1 MNFFDYLSRNYD
13 NLFQLSLEHIQLV
26 VTSMLIGTA
35 VGVPLGVIAHRS
47 STLRPPIVSTV
58 SVFLTIP
65 SLALLTVFVPI
76 FGLGSAPAI
85 VGLTLYSLLPIVSN
99 TIAGLASVDP
109 AIVKASRGMGVGS
122 LQRLV
127 QIELPL
133 AWPVILTGIRVS
145 TQVIIGIAAIAVLV
159 GGPGL
164 GNEIF
169 RGIRSL
175 GATGA
180 QNLVF
185 GGTLAVVVL
194 ALLFDGLFV
203 IINRLT
209 TSRGIR

>member
-209 TSRGIR
+209 TSRGLR